1 MSKHAW
7 RLALVLSIVLLA
19 VSISDGSAQT
29 VTSSAEVVYVFG
41 YVNHPNAYPLPSPK
55 TTVQQALALAGG
67 VSERGSEKRIE
78 ITRIVNGTSKLI
90 KNVTLTD
97 LVQPGDAI
105 NVKQKT
111 VTING
116 AVKTPGLSL
125 AFKEGLTVLDVV
137 TAAGGFAEQ
146 GGEPAPPEF
155 TILRVDPA
163 TGKATITK
171 NVQASTVLMPGDIVT
186 VRIPRIQ
193 GSIALQSAQTCGP

>member
-1 MSKHAW
+1 
-7 RLALVLSIVLLA
+7 
-19 VSISDGSAQT
+19 
-29 VTSSAEVVYVFG
+29 
-41 YVNHPNAYPLPSPK
+41 
-55 TTVQQALALAGG
+55 
-67 VSERGSEKRIE
+67 
-78 ITRIVNGTSKLI
+78 
-90 KNVTLTD
+90 
-97 LVQPGDAI
+97 
-105 NVKQKT
+105 
-111 VTING
+111 
-116 AVKTPGLSL
+116 L